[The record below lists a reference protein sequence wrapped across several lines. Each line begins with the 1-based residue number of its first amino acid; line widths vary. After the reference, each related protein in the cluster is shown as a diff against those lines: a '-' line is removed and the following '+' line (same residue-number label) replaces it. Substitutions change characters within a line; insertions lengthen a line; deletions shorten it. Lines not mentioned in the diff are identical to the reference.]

1 VHCEHHFETSGYLTF
16 KSAVTAQ
23 LLCPCRSVNK
33 AEREKQVKT
42 ANSLWGAQAVAAED
56 KKLKRRASLTAH
68 RETAAFTAPAA
79 ATTTGTTHYIDQ
91 DVRSGSGSGGR
102 GNSRGRA
109 GRNRA
114 NRASR
119 GTASPSSANGRSNGR
134 GNGHIPPPVL
144 LVRPGYVASNGYVYP
159 LVQQQYVHTLAARG
173 HASQQQ
179 HMLAQQQLN
188 NNHNNNNYQ
197 SETVAPAAP
206 APAAPASPALLHATA
221 RSFVPTLISES
232 STEGMNPRAP
242 AWIPGGGFKT

>member
-1 VHCEHHFETSGYLTF
+1 MLT
-16 KSAVTAQ
+16 
-23 LLCPCRSVNK
+23 CPCRSVNK

-68 RETAAFTAPAA
+68 RETAAAAA
-79 ATTTGTTHYIDQ
+79 ATAVAAPATGTTHYIDQ

-102 GNSRGRA
+102 GSGSSRGRSGRSRA
-109 GRNRA
+109 GRSRA
-114 NRASR
+114 TA
-119 GTASPSSANGRSNGR
+119 ASPSSANGRANGRSNGR
-134 GNGHIPPPVL
+134 GNSIPSPVL
-144 LVRPGYVASNGYVYP
+144 LVRPGYVVPNGYVYP
-159 LVQQQYVHTLAARG
+159 LAQQQYVQELAQRG

-179 HMLAQQQLN
+179 HMLVQQQ
-188 NNHNNNNYQ
+188 NNNYHT
-197 SETVAPAAP
+197 EPVAVPAA
-206 APAAPASPALLHATA
+206 AASASPALHATA